1 MEKKRD
7 CRCVIRGRV
16 WDLSMCGV
24 SVCEGGGVGVCV
36 KSEC

>member
-7 CRCVIRGRV
+7 CGCVIRGRV
-16 WDLSMCGV
+16 WDSSMCGV
-24 SVCEGGGVGVCV
+24 SVRGGGGVGACV